1 MRESQA
7 TQPPRP
13 HDAGQAG
20 GLAPQPASSGSASGP
35 RLRDQRGPL
44 ARGPL
49 ALGVLSVLLA
59 VVGAGLTVRA
69 AQLRDS
75 PAAANRAFTDAAAT
89 SQVIAAVSTGVS
101 EIYSYS
107 YTDLAATPRAADR
120 VLAGQAA
127 AQYRQLAPELSQ
139 AVTERLTVVTR
150 VTRIGVSSLTPD
162 SARLLVF
169 LDQTATRGAGK
180 TGKSSTVPAQLDVI
194 ARLSGG
200 TWRITN
206 IESR

>member
-7 TQPPRP
+7 TQPP

-20 GLAPQPASSGSASGP
+20 GLAPQPASPGSASGP

-44 ARGPL
+44 A
-49 ALGVLSVLLA
+49 LLA
-59 VVGAGLTVRA
+59 ASLLLAAVGAGLTVRA

-75 PAAANRAFTDAAAT
+75 PAAANRAFTDAEAT
-89 SQVIAAVSTGVS
+89 SQVTAAVSAGVS

-107 YTDLAATPRAADR
+107 YTDLAVTLRAADR

-127 AQYRQLAPELSQ
+127 AQYRQLEPELGQ
-139 AVTERLTVVTR
+139 AVTERLTVITR
-150 VTRIGVSSLTPD
+150 VRAIGVSSLTPD
-162 SARLLVF
+162 SAQLLLF

-180 TGKSSTVPAQLDVI
+180 SSTVPAQLDVT
-194 ARLSGG
+194 ARLYGG